1 MKKTGKKCIGHFT
14 TDARKAFKLTDK
26 LVCRVDGDGF
36 VYVTDGF
43 AAYRMT
49 PAEYAAIIQPVA
61 CCEAGNWTIRDG
73 RKVQDSFD
81 LVGLFNSMVENIKNT
96 APVDSYPFKY
106 QIDEKDISVFYAQ
119 DRGFA
124 ALYNSRY
131 VSALAPGFTL
141 YAPGPLGGAVAYQC
155 GDPCALI
162 LPIRCKDEIQ
172 PKIFRSVRAYFIPPE
187 ADSEQLAGYKYKADK
202 LQKQLDEARETIARQ
217 ADEIESLRTEAAD
230 PTNETPASDNETTA
244 PDNETPASDNENPT
258 PTNETPDGSD
268 RFAELYKSAWCA
280 LSNRHDEI
288 PHFAEIAASFDRISS
303 TDQGRAL
310 LDAFRATR
318 TFRTVGDDLVA
329 ARNRAAF
336 VIALA
341 QYNKEL
347 AA

>member
-1 MKKTGKKCIGHFT
+1 MKKTGKKCIGRFT

-49 PAEYAAIIQPVA
+49 PAEYTAIIQPVA
-61 CCEAGNWTIRDG
+61 CCEAGNWTICNG

-81 LVGLFNSMVENIKNT
+81 LVGLFNSTVENIKNT
-96 APVDSYPFKY
+96 APVDRYPFNY

-124 ALYNSRY
+124 SLYNTRY
-131 VSALAPGFTL
+131 ISALAPGFTL

-162 LPIRCKDEIQ
+162 LPIRCKDEHQ

-187 ADSEQLAGYKYKADK
+187 ADGQELARYKFKADK

-217 ADEIESLRTEAAD
+217 ANEIESLRTEAAE
-230 PTNETPASDNETTA
+230 PTNETPAST
-244 PDNETPASDNENPT
+244 NENP
-258 PTNETPDGSD
+258 DSSD
-268 RFAELYKSAWCA
+268 RFTELYKSAWCA

-310 LDAFRATR
+310 LDAFRAAR

-347 AA
+347 AAVAA

>member
-1 MKKTGKKCIGHFT
+1 M
-14 TDARKAFKLTDK
+14 
-26 LVCRVDGDGF
+26 
-36 VYVTDGF
+36 
-43 AAYRMT
+43 
-49 PAEYAAIIQPVA
+49 
-61 CCEAGNWTIRDG
+61 
-73 RKVQDSFD
+73 
-81 LVGLFNSMVENIKNT
+81 
-96 APVDSYPFKY
+96 
-106 QIDEKDISVFYAQ
+106 
-119 DRGFA
+119 
-124 ALYNSRY
+124 
-131 VSALAPGFTL
+131 
-141 YAPGPLGGAVAYQC
+141 
-155 GDPCALI
+155 I
-162 LPIRCKDEIQ
+162 LPIRCNEELR
-172 PKIFRSVRAYFIPPE
+172 PKVFRSVRAYFIPPE

-230 PTNETPASDNETTA
+230 PTNETPASDNET
-244 PDNETPASDNENPT
+244 PT
-258 PTNETPDGSD
+258 PTNETPDSSD

>member
-1 MKKTGKKCIGHFT
+1 MKRTTKKCIGPFT
-14 TDARKAFKLTDK
+14 TDARKAFKSTDD
-26 LVCRVDGDGF
+26 LICRIDSEGF
-36 VYVTDGF
+36 IYVTDGF
-43 AAYRMT
+43 AALRMT

-61 CCEAGNWTIRDG
+61 CREAGNWTIRG
-73 RKVQDSFD
+73 GKLVQKDFD
-81 LVGLFNSMVENIKNT
+81 LVGLFNSMVENVKN
-96 APVDSYPFKY
+96 AGAMEHFPFNY
-106 QIDEKDISVFYAQ
+106 QSNGGDASIFYAK
-119 DRGFA
+119 DPGFA
-124 ALYNSRY
+124 ALYNARY
-131 VSALAPGFTL
+131 ISALAPGYTL
-141 YAPGPLGGAVAYQC
+141 HALGPLSGAIAFQS
-155 GDPCALI
+155 GEPCALI
-162 LPIRCKDEIQ
+162 LPIRCNEELR
-172 PKIFRSVRAYFIPPE
+172 PKVFRSVRAYFIPPE

-230 PTNETPASDNETTA
+230 PTNETPASDNET
-244 PDNETPASDNENPT
+244 PASDNETPT
-258 PTNETPDGSD
+258 PTNETPDSSD